1 MIDEDVLL
9 SRVVQFAYIFLRV
22 TSIFVL
28 SPVLGKK
35 NAPNEV
41 KVMLCLILSYV
52 FVNMFPPEAAGQKT
66 TLSEFA
72 SGCLK
77 ELLIGLSIGFVTILF
92 FSVILSAGHITDTQI
107 GFGMAQLFDQRI
119 GMQVPLAG
127 SILNVFLLVMFFV
140 SNTHHMLIKVLAE
153 TFVVLPPGKFVLS
166 LDIGVVIVEFFLSTM
181 VLVLRIA
188 MPVMA
193 AIFLTEVAMGIMIR
207 SVPQMNMF
215 VIGIPVKIFIGLAM
229 LFLTVPLFFN
239 VSEVLFDSMLSGIRE
254 LAGRATV
261 S

>member
-1 MIDEDVLL
+1 
-9 SRVVQFAYIFLRV
+9 
-22 TSIFVL
+22 
-28 SPVLGKK
+28 
-35 NAPNEV
+35 
-41 KVMLCLILSYV
+41 
-52 FVNMFPPEAAGQKT
+52 
-66 TLSEFA
+66 
-72 SGCLK
+72 
-77 ELLIGLSIGFVTILF
+77 
-92 FSVILSAGHITDTQI
+92 
-107 GFGMAQLFDQRI
+107 
-119 GMQVPLAG
+119 
-127 SILNVFLLVMFFV
+127 
-140 SNTHHMLIKVLAE
+140 
-153 TFVVLPPGKFVLS
+153 
-166 LDIGVVIVEFFLSTM
+166 M